1 MTKQRRARGYVD
13 VMSYDPPLQKEN
25 ESPWPIVKR
34 GHTRAHKRARPQ
46 TQHDY
51 NKNESFREVYIHS
64 SRTLMSW

>member
-1 MTKQRRARGYVD
+1 MTRPSKRKMNHR
-13 VMSYDPPLQKEN
+13 
-25 ESPWPIVKR
+25 WPIVKH

-51 NKNESFREVYIHS
+51 NKYESFREVYIHS

>member
-1 MTKQRRARGYVD
+1 MTRPSKRKMNHR
-13 VMSYDPPLQKEN
+13 
-25 ESPWPIVKR
+25 WPIVKR
-34 GHTRAHKRARPQ
+34 GHTRVHKRARPQ